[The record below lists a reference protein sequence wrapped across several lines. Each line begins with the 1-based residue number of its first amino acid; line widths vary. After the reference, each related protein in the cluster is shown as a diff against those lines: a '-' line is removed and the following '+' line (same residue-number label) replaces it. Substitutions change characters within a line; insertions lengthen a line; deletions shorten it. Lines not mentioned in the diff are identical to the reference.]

1 MSVTFTH
8 ITNLTQSQ
16 ALTWLQH
23 NDPEGKWVA
32 GDSADYVG
40 AVSDNLRDF
49 GISSQTGPVIVSDD
63 SYSELLEKLFDLE
76 DSLRR
81 SGFTQAGPGC
91 LWRPPLGPSALPH
104 LQRIDDLTAQLAEAQ
119 KQAAYWKT
127 MHDNQVARNKILRER
142 PDLPVDRIPA
152 YRLVEWAQGLEQFY
166 QTHYTVLYVHDDNLQ
181 ICAEHIEAQSGEE
194 AMATLAKQQIELGSD
209 PMLIAAVPGLHTETL
224 SSKGNIAFAGSAAV
238 FCSQFIE
245 NHGDAA

>member
-23 NDPEGKWVA
+23 NDPEGEWS
-32 GDSADYVG
+32 GDPAADFVSAVN
-40 AVSDNLRDF
+40 DNLSSF
-49 GISSQTGPVIVSDD
+49 GITEQSGPIIVSNIEHD
-63 SYSELLEKLFDLE
+63 ELLEQF
-76 DSLRR
+76 
-81 SGFTQAGPGC
+81 F
-91 LWRPPLGPSALPH
+91 
-104 LQRIDDLTAQLAEAQ
+104 EAQ

-152 YRLVEWAQGLEQFY
+152 YHLVEWAQGLEQFY

-209 PMLIAAVPGLHTETL
+209 PMLIAAVPGFHTETL

-245 NHGDAA
+245 NNEDAA